1 MKQVIYDVD
10 RFLDDWAV
18 YMEHSNLSQ
27 KRFSEISGLSESMIS
42 RFLNRT
48 SVPKF
53 ESVKKVL
60 DIMGVPVIEYLK
72 GEGNYILN
80 VDCIDIYDLSI
91 EEIDNMIAKLKS
103 ARNNILQTE
112 LDCIR
117 DREAVILE
125 LIKKGDKI

>member
-1 MKQVIYDVD
+1 MKKVVYDVD
-10 RFLDDWAV
+10 RFLDDWVA

-53 ESVKKVL
+53 EIVKKVL
-60 DIMGVPVIEYLK
+60 DVMRVPVTEYIK
-72 GEGNYILN
+72 GEGDYILA

-91 EEIDNMIAKLKS
+91 DEIDDMIAKLKS
-103 ARNNILQTE
+103 ARNKILQTE

-125 LIKKGDKI
+125 LIKKGE